1 MLSSL
6 LLSALCCLP
15 SGDGHA
21 GLHPANT
28 NVYLEVPDIPAA
40 IAAYEKAP
48 VAQLF
53 RDPSVREFV
62 GAMTGRDPEEISF
75 VTMID
80 MVLEE
85 TREDLPEVGLMAL
98 ELLPEVEHISLSLS
112 GIELEGLSAE
122 ILESEGGWSEKLDSR
137 AGKMRA
143 LAVLDF
149 ANAESA
155 SGAEQLIRSQLE
167 GEDALLGSLAR
178 SRARA
183 EFDGQEVD
191 WSFYQGTLDEA
202 VFGVWVATLDSRLV
216 LGSGLTA
223 DSSQLFPVR
232 ESLASTEG
240 YRTCSGHM
248 SGQGGLTVMES
259 YSNVHDLLELP
270 NMLDLAPEFVSD
282 LKPAASLF
290 LEMLCPE
297 GARQARG
304 RVRLIEDRFIT
315 ETFSREFNGP
325 EAQRLRGGG
334 HVGADS
340 LAMVPAEAVGVW
352 ATHLDKEGIHEL
364 VLRSLAKLTGSAPGD
379 VMVTLEEEYGFR
391 PDRDL
396 IQPLGGPMVFYTMP
410 FTGIGMPKMYV
421 ALELEDNE
429 AFARGMEGLGK
440 YLVDF
445 GGEAVE
451 FRSKP
456 YRKQPF
462 MSFAPGE
469 GFEQANLGMEAQGVA
484 ALAPFL
490 SFSVAAGVL
499 EDRAILSLSSMYT
512 KREMKRLLKG
522 DSETYDYPTDDIVLP
537 EDVLGLGRTDWGTI
551 LGGVYES
558 VLGFLPLIEQGIGEE
573 LPFSIDDLPPST
585 LFSTYFVPTL
595 SWDRRVE
602 GGVYELS
609 ESSFGPEVPALF
621 TVAVSLAVFGSSST
635 MEEEDARERLVV
647 AEATKPEQEDF
658 AASTERSMKELKVV
672 LVVYKSDV
680 GRFPQRLQSLLEP
693 TQNFPN
699 GFLEGGR
706 LPTDGWGQEFHY
718 STDER
723 GAGYRLWSSGAN
735 GTDEAGEGDDV
746 LLDSSAG

>member
-40 IAAYEKAP
+40 IAAYERAP

-53 RDPSVREFV
+53 RDPSVREFL
-62 GAMTGRDPEEISF
+62 GALTERDPEEISF
-75 VTMID
+75 ATMVD

-98 ELLPEVEHISLSLS
+98 ELLPEVERISLSLS

-122 ILESEGGWSEKLDSR
+122 ILESEGAWSEKLGSR
-137 AGKMRA
+137 AGKLRA

-155 SGAEQLIRSQLE
+155 NGATELIRSQLE
-167 GEDALLGSLAR
+167 GEGAVFDGLTR
-178 SRARA
+178 SSASA
-183 EFDGQEVD
+183 EFGGQEMGWSIYRGTVD
-191 WSFYQGTLDEA
+191 EV
-202 VFGVWVATLDSRLV
+202 VFSVWVASHESRLV

-223 DSSQLFPVR
+223 DPSQLFPVR

-240 YRTCSGHM
+240 YRTCSEHM
-248 SGQGGLTVMES
+248 SAQGGVTVLES
-259 YSNVHDLLELP
+259 YSNVHGLLELP
-270 NMLDLAPEFVSD
+270 NMLDLVPEFASD
-282 LKPAASLF
+282 LKPAAALL
-290 LEMLCPE
+290 LEVLYPDGVIQE
-297 GARQARG
+297 RG
-304 RVRLIEDRFIT
+304 RVRLIEGRFIT
-315 ETFSREFNGP
+315 ETFSRELNGP
-325 EAQRLRGGG
+325 DAKRFRGGG
-334 HVGADS
+334 PVGPES

-352 ATHLDKEGIHEL
+352 ATHLDKEGIHEF
-364 VLRSLAKLTGSAPGD
+364 VLRSLAELTGSEPGD

-396 IQPLGGPMVFYTMP
+396 IQPLGGRMVFYTMP
-410 FTGIGMPKMYV
+410 FTGIGVPKMYV
-421 ALELEDNE
+421 ALELEDQE
-429 AFARGMEGLGK
+429 AFARGMEGLGN
-440 YLVDF
+440 YLVDL
-445 GGEAVE
+445 GSGAIE

-462 MSFAPGE
+462 MSFAPGQDLE
-469 GFEQANLGMEAQGVA
+469 EATSGMKAQGVA
-484 ALAPFL
+484 AFVPFL

-512 KREMKRLLKG
+512 KREMKRLLKEE
-522 DSETYDYPTDDIVLP
+522 SEAYSFPTDGVDLP
-537 EDVLGLGRTDWGTI
+537 EDALGLGRTDWGAI
-551 LGGVYES
+551 LGGVYDS
-558 VLGFLPLIEQGIGEE
+558 VLGFLPLIEQGLGEE
-573 LPFSIDDLPPST
+573 LPFSIEDLPSSA
-585 LFSTYFVPTL
+585 LFSTYFLPTL

-621 TVAVSLAVFGSSST
+621 TVGVSLALFGSAT
-635 MEEEDARERLVV
+635 TVQREDERLVV
-647 AEATKPEQEDF
+647 AEETEPHQGDF

-680 GRFPQRLQSLLEP
+680 GRFPQGLEDLLEP

-706 LPTDGWGQEFHY
+706 LPTDGWGQGFHY

-746 LLDSSAG
+746 VLDSSAD